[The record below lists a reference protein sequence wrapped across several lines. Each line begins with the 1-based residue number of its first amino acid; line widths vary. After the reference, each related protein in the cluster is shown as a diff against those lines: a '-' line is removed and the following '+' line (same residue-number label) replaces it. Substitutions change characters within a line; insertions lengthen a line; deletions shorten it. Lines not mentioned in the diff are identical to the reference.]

1 MAHSIH
7 GAFKPNRNDNLCTP
21 RILVECLKP
30 YFEEWKKRAYLIE
43 GYKPVIDS
51 DTGKQC
57 NNIVSVI
64 KREPIVWC
72 PADKEN
78 SEYVIF
84 FKELGCKVIYSHI
97 DYGQDFLTYTPEEP
111 FDIVCTNPPFS
122 LKEAFFRRCNELGKP
137 WILLGNLMAI
147 NYMCIGNYFADN
159 PVQMLIP
166 DKRISFDGNASS
178 FCSGY
183 FCKDFLT
190 RDLEFC
196 HLPHCNSGKDFVPS
210 RMIGE

>member
-7 GAFKPNRNDNLCTP
+7 GAFKPNRNDLLCTP
-21 RILVECLKP
+21 KILVECLKP
-30 YFEEWKKRAYLIE
+30 YFCRWMVEN
-43 GYKPVIDS
+43 
-51 DTGKQC
+51 GKWVD
-57 NNIVSVI
+57 NTT
-64 KREPIVWC
+64 VWC

-137 WILLGNLMAI
+137 WILLSNVMSL

-166 DKRISFDGNASS
+166 DKRISFDGNPSS

-183 FCKDFLT
+183 FCKDFLID

>member
-30 YFEEWKKRAYLIE
+30 YFLRWIRHKF
-43 GYKPVIDS
+43 GHD
-51 DTGKQC
+51 
-57 NNIVSVI
+57 NNTAII
-64 KREPIVWC
+64 PTTEALRMTTVWC
-72 PADKEN
+72 PTDKES
-78 SEYVIF
+78 SEFVLF
-84 FKELGCKVIYSHI
+84 FKRLGCKVIYSHI
-97 DYGQDFLTYTPEEP
+97 DFEQDFLIYEPEEEY
-111 FDIVCTNPPFS
+111 DIICTNPPFS

-137 WILLGNLMAI
+137 WILLSNVMSL

-166 DKRISFDGNASS
+166 DKRISFDGNPSS

-183 FCKDFLT
+183 FCKDFLID

-210 RMIGE
+210 QMIGE

>member
-1 MAHSIH
+1 MAHSIA

-30 YFEEWKKRAYLIE
+30 YFDEWVEREVDYSSVFEKPRGYLDAPR
-43 GYKPVIDS
+43 Y
-51 DTGKQC
+51 GK
-57 NNIVSVI
+57 VT
-64 KREPIVWC
+64 VWC
-72 PADKEN
+72 PFDLDT
-78 SEYVIF
+78 SEFCIF
-84 FKELGCKVIYSHI
+84 FRELGCKVISSHI
-97 DYGQDFLTYTPEEP
+97 DNGQDFFTYEPEEDY
-111 FDIVCTNPPFS
+111 DIIISNEPFS
-122 LKEAFFRRCNELGKP
+122 RKLDVFKRCNELGKP
-137 WILLGNLMAI
+137 WVMLTNVMSL
-147 NYMCIGNYFADN
+147 NYMEIGNYFADN

-166 DKRISFDGNASS
+166 DKRVSFDGNPSS

-210 RMIGE
+210 RMIGEV